1 VRPRPAVDGNDPL
14 PTVRAD
20 GRVTELEDEVA
31 RLKTQ
36 LARTKAINDVM
47 WETLM
52 QNMGT
57 QGKGLAAPGPVPDS
71 REDADGRTRKRG
83 KTTKAVE

>member
-1 VRPRPAVDGNDPL
+1 VRPRPAVDDNNAL

-31 RLKTQ
+31 RLKSQ
-36 LARTKAINDVM
+36 LARAKGINDVM

-52 QNMGT
+52 QNMAT
-57 QGKGLAAPGPVPDS
+57 QGKEPAAPGPVPDS
-71 REDADGRTRKRG
+71 REDTDGRTGKRG